1 MRVPLLR
8 SLLPAPLIILSRTG
22 VDVALTRVR
31 AANDGARMRSIH
43 RLFALVMVAWVPTAL
58 SAPAP
63 VSAPRKI
70 VLIAGKKSHGPE
82 GNGIHDYPWSVRLLK
97 VLLDRSNIR
106 DQVRVEMVF
115 DGWPKEEGVLE
126 NADTTVVLSDGRDGD
141 KFEEAPHFAN
151 PGQMQTMR
159 RQVERGCGFGT
170 FHFSTFA
177 PEVYREEILSWSGGY
192 FQWETEGKRRWYSAI
207 KVLDADLGFPNPDHA
222 ALRGV
227 RPFRLKEEFYYN
239 LRFNPEDRSLVPLLA
254 VPALPGRD
262 PDGRWV
268 AWAKERPDGGRGFG
282 TTCGHF
288 YENWRNDDFR
298 KLMLNVIA
306 WSAWVNVPVEGV
318 ESAFVERDE
327 ILKALASAQP
337 Q

>member
-1 MRVPLLR
+1 M
-8 SLLPAPLIILSRTG
+8 G
-22 VDVALTRVR
+22 
-31 AANDGARMRSIH
+31 SIY
-43 RLFALVMVAWVPTAL
+43 RLFALAMFVWVPTAW
-58 SAPAP
+58 SAPAL
-63 VSAPRKI
+63 VSAPKKI

-82 GNGIHDYPWSVRLLK
+82 GNGIHDYACSVRLLK
-97 VLLDRSNIR
+97 VLFDRSNIR
-106 DQVRVEMVF
+106 EQVRVEMVF

-126 NADTTVVLSDGRDGD
+126 NADATVVLSDGRDGD
-141 KFEEAPHFAN
+141 KYEEAPHFAN
-151 PGQMQTMR
+151 PGQMQTIR

-207 KVLDADLGFPNPDHA
+207 KVLDADLSFPNPGHA

-227 RPFRLKEEFYYN
+227 QPFRLKEEFYYN
-239 LRFNPEDRSLVPLLA
+239 LRFNPEDRALAPLLA

-306 WSAWVNVPVEGV
+306 WSARVNVPAQGV
-318 ESAFVERDE
+318 ESAFVEREE
-327 ILKALASAQP
+327 ILKALAPAQS